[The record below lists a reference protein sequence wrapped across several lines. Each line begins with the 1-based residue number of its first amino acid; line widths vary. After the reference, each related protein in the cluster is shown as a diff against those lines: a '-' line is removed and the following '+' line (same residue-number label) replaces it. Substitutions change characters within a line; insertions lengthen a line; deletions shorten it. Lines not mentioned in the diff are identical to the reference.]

1 MTFSLKQI
9 AELIGATLIGDP
21 DIEIEGIGTLQ
32 EASKYQ
38 ISYAVDEKYLNSLV
52 KTKASAV
59 ILPKKL
65 KEHCH
70 TNALIVDDAYLA
82 FAKITHQFKYYN
94 TPVNNSSSKAII
106 DSSASIENVTIGPG
120 CVIGKNVS
128 IGKNTIIDPN
138 CVIEDEVSIG
148 EDSYIGANVTIQ
160 RECQLGK
167 RCTILP
173 GAVIGSEGFGNARDE
188 QKKWLSIAHL
198 GRVCIGDDVSIGA
211 NTTIDRGTIDDT
223 VIHNGVKI
231 DNLVQIAHN
240 VIIGENT
247 AIAAMTGIAGT
258 TTIGKRCMIG
268 GMVGI
273 VGHLTITDDVIVN
286 ATSTVNRSITKPGIY
301 TGFFPLM
308 THSDWKK
315 AGIWLTKLD
324 KITKFLNIKLK
335 NLK

>member
-1 MTFSLKQI
+1 MTLSLEKI
-9 AELIGATLIGDP
+9 AELIRATLSGDSNTQ
-21 DIEIEGIGTLQ
+21 INGISTLKD
-32 EASKYQ
+32 ANGNQ
-38 ISYAVDEKYLNSLV
+38 ISYAVSEKYINSLSN
-52 KTKASAV
+52 TKAGAV
-59 ILPKKL
+59 ILPIKL
-65 KEHCH
+65 KEYCP
-70 TNALIVDDAYLA
+70 TNSLIVDDAYLA

-94 TPVNNSSSKAII
+94 SPVNNSSSKAII
-106 DSSASIENVTIGPG
+106 DSSASVEDVTIGPG
-120 CVIGKNVS
+120 CVIGKNVI
-128 IGKNTIIDPN
+128 IGKNTIISPN
-138 CVIEDEVSIG
+138 CIIEDEVSIG
-148 EDSYIGANVTIQ
+148 ENSYIGANVTIQ

-173 GAVIGSEGFGNARDE
+173 GAVIGSEGFGNALDE
-188 QKKWLSIAHL
+188 QKNWQSIAHL

-247 AIAAMTGIAGT
+247 AIAAKTGIAGT

-286 ATSTVNRSITKPGIY
+286 ATSTVNRNITKPGIY

-315 AGIWLTKLD
+315 VGMWLTKLD

>member
-1 MTFSLKQI
+1 MRYSLKKI
-9 AELIGATLIGDP
+9 AEIVGATLIGES
-21 DIEIEGIGTLQ
+21 DIEISGISTL
-32 EASKYQ
+32 ADADGNQ
-38 ISYAVDEKYLNSLV
+38 ISYAVSDKYINSLSN
-52 KTKASAV
+52 TKAGAV
-59 ILPKKL
+59 ILPNKL
-65 KEHCH
+65 KEYCP

-82 FAKITHQFKYYN
+82 FAKITHQFKRYN
-94 TPVNNSSSKAII
+94 SPVNDSSFKAMI
-106 DSSASIENVTIGPG
+106 DSSASIEDVTIGPS
-120 CVIGKNVS
+120 CIIGKNVT

-148 EDSYIGANVTIQ
+148 ENSYIGANVTIL
-160 RECQLGK
+160 RESQLGK
-167 RCTILP
+167 RCTIFP

-188 QKKWLSIAHL
+188 QKNWQSIAHL

-223 VIHNGVKI
+223 VIYNGVKI

-308 THSDWKK
+308 THSGWKK
-315 AGIWLTKLD
+315 AGMWLIKLD
-324 KITKFLNIKLK
+324 KITKILNIKLNK
-335 NLK
+335 LK

>member
-1 MTFSLKQI
+1 MTLSLEKI
-9 AELIGATLIGDP
+9 AELIGATIIGDSNA
-21 DIEIEGIGTLQ
+21 EINGISTLMLANENQ
-32 EASKYQ
+32 L
-38 ISYAVDEKYLNSLV
+38 SYAVSEKYINSLS
-52 KTKASAV
+52 KTKAGAV

-65 KEHCH
+65 KEHCP
-70 TNALIVDDAYLA
+70 TNALIVNNAYLA
-82 FAKITHQFKYYN
+82 FAIITHQFKHYN
-94 TPVNNSSSKAII
+94 FPVNNASSMAII
-106 DSSASIENVTIGPG
+106 DSSSLVKDVTIGPG
-120 CVIGKNVS
+120 CVIGKNVR
-128 IGKNTIIDPN
+128 IGKNTIISSN

-148 EDSYIGANVTIQ
+148 ENSYICSNVTIQ

-173 GAVIGSEGFGNARDE
+173 GAVVGSEGFGNARDE
-188 QKKWLSIAHL
+188 QNNWQSIAHL

-223 VIHNGVKI
+223 EIHNGVKI

-247 AIAAMTGIAGT
+247 AIAAKTGIAGT

-308 THSDWKK
+308 IHSDWEK
-315 AGIWLTKLD
+315 AGMWLTKLD

>member
-1 MTFSLKQI
+1 MTLSLEKI
-9 AELIGATLIGDP
+9 AELIGATLIGNSTTK
-21 DIEIEGIGTLQ
+21 INGISTLKN
-32 EASKYQ
+32 ANGNQ
-38 ISYAVDEKYLNSLV
+38 ITYAISEKYINSLS
-52 KTKASAV
+52 KTKAAAV
-59 ILPKKL
+59 ILPIKL
-65 KEHCH
+65 KEYCP

-82 FAKITHQFKYYN
+82 FAQISHQFKHYSS
-94 TPVNNSSSKAII
+94 PVNNSKTKAII
-106 DSSASIENVTIGPG
+106 DITASVEDVTIGPG
-120 CVIGKNVS
+120 CVIGKNVT
-128 IGKNTIIDPN
+128 IGKNTVIDSN
-138 CVIEDEVSIG
+138 CVIEDEVSVG
-148 EDSYIGANVTIQ
+148 ENSYIGANVTIQ
-160 RECQLGK
+160 RECELGK
-167 RCTILP
+167 RCVILP
-173 GAVIGSEGFGNARDE
+173 GAVIGSEGFGNARDKE
-188 QKKWLSIAHL
+188 KNWQSIAHL
-198 GRVCIGDDVSIGA
+198 GKVYIGDDVSIGA

-258 TTIGKRCMIG
+258 TSIGKRCMIG

-286 ATSTVNRSITKPGIY
+286 ATSTVNRNITKPGVY

-308 THSDWKK
+308 THSGWKK
-315 AGIWLTKLD
+315 AGMWLTKLD

>member
-1 MTFSLKQI
+1 MTLSLEKI
-9 AELIGATLIGDP
+9 AEFIEATVIGDSTT
-21 DIEIEGIGTLQ
+21 EISGIGTLKD
-32 EASKYQ
+32 ANKNQ
-38 ISYAVDEKYLNSLV
+38 ITYAISEKYINSLSN
-52 KTKASAV
+52 TKAGAV
-59 ILPKKL
+59 ILPKRL
-65 KEHCH
+65 KDNCP
-70 TNALIVDDAYLA
+70 TVALIVDDVYLA
-82 FAKITHQFKYYN
+82 FAKITHQFKHYSS
-94 TPVNNSSSKAII
+94 PVNISSTGAII
-106 DSSASIENVTIGPG
+106 DITASVEDVIIDPG
-120 CVIGKNVS
+120 CVIGRNVS
-128 IGKNTIIDPN
+128 IGKNTIISSN
-138 CVIEDEVSIG
+138 CVIEDEVKIG
-148 EDSYIGANVTIQ
+148 ENSYIGANVTIQ
-160 RECQLGK
+160 RECQIGK
-167 RCTILP
+167 RCNILP

-188 QKKWLSIAHL
+188 RNKWQSIAHL

-247 AIAAMTGIAGT
+247 AIAAKTGIAGT

-273 VGHLTITDDVIVN
+273 VGHLTIADDVIVN
-286 ATSTVNRSITKPGIY
+286 ATSTVNRNIVKPGIY

-308 THSDWKK
+308 THSGWKK

>member
-1 MTFSLKQI
+1 MTLSLEKI
-9 AELIGATLIGDP
+9 AQLIDATLVGNP
-21 DIEIEGIGTLQ
+21 AIEINGINTLK
-32 EASKYQ
+32 EANKHQ
-38 ISYAVDEKYLNSLV
+38 ISYAVSDNYINSLCS
-52 KTKASAV
+52 TKAGAV

-65 KEHCH
+65 KKHCS
-70 TNALIVDDAYLA
+70 TNTLLVDDAYLA
-82 FAKITHQFKYYN
+82 FATISHHFKQYN
-94 TPVNNSSSKAII
+94 LTVNNSLSKAII
-106 DSSASIENVTIGPG
+106 DPTAIVENVTIGTG

-128 IGKNTIIDPN
+128 IGSNTILETN

-148 EDSYIGANVTIQ
+148 ENSHIFANVTIQ
-160 RECQLGK
+160 RDCKLGK
-167 RCTILP
+167 RCVISP
-173 GAVIGSEGFGNARDE
+173 GAVIGSEGFGNVRDE
-188 QKKWLSIAHL
+188 QKNWQSIAHL
-198 GRVCIGDDVSIGA
+198 GRVRIGDDVAIGA

-223 VIHNGVKI
+223 VIHDGVKI
-231 DNLVQIAHN
+231 DNLVHIAHN

-247 AIAAMTGIAGT
+247 AIAANTGIAGT

-308 THSDWKK
+308 THSGWKK
-315 AGIWLTKLD
+315 AGMWLTKLD
-324 KITKFLNIKLK
+324 KITKILKIKLK

>member
-1 MTFSLKQI
+1 MTNSLEEITQ
-9 AELIGATLIGDP
+9 LIGATLIGDP
-21 DIEIEGIGTLQ
+21 DIEINGINTLQ
-32 EASKYQ
+32 EANKYQ
-38 ISYAVDEKYLNSLV
+38 ISYAVSEKYLNSLIN
-52 KTKASAV
+52 TKAGAV

-65 KEHCH
+65 KKYCP
-70 TNALIVDDAYLA
+70 TNALIVEDAYLA
-82 FAKITHQFKYYN
+82 FAILSHQFKHYN
-94 TPVNNSSSKAII
+94 FPVNNSSSKVII
-106 DSSASIENVTIGPG
+106 DSSASVEDVTIAIG
-120 CVIGKNVS
+120 CVIGRNVI
-128 IGKNTIIDPN
+128 IGKNTIIDSN

-148 EDSYIGANVTIQ
+148 ENSYIGANVTIQ

-167 RCTILP
+167 RCIISP
-173 GAVIGSEGFGNARDE
+173 GVVIGSEGFGNARDK
-188 QKKWLSIAHL
+188 QKKWQSIAQL
-198 GRVCIGDDVSIGA
+198 GSVYIGDDVSIGA
-211 NTTIDRGTIDDT
+211 NTTIDRGTINDT
-223 VIHNGVKI
+223 EIHNGVKI

-273 VGHLTITDDVIVN
+273 VGHLRITDDVTVN
-286 ATSTVNRSITKPGIY
+286 ATSTVNRNILKPGVY

-308 THSDWKK
+308 THPGWKK
-315 AGIWLTKLD
+315 VGMWLTKLD

>member
-1 MTFSLKQI
+1 MTFSLEKI
-9 AELIGATLIGDP
+9 AELIGANLIGDSAT
-21 DIEIEGIGTLQ
+21 EINGISTLRDAN
-32 EASKYQ
+32 ENQ
-38 ISYAVDEKYLNSLV
+38 ISYAVSDKYINSLSN
-52 KTKASAV
+52 TKAGAV

-65 KEHCH
+65 KKHCP
-70 TNALIVDDAYLA
+70 TNALIVHDAYLA
-82 FAKITHQFKYYN
+82 FAIITHQFKSYN
-94 TPVNNSSSKAII
+94 SPVNNSSSKVTIA
-106 DSSASIENVTIGPG
+106 SSASVEDVTIGPG
-120 CVIGKNVS
+120 CVIGKNVT
-128 IGKNTIIDPN
+128 IGKNTIIGPN
-138 CVIEDEVSIG
+138 SVIEDEVSIG
-148 EDSYIGANVTIQ
+148 ENSYIGANVIIQ

-167 RCTILP
+167 RCAILP
-173 GAVIGSEGFGNARDE
+173 GVVIGSEGFGNARDE
-188 QKKWLSIAHL
+188 QKNWQSIAHL
-198 GRVCIGDDVSIGA
+198 GRVRIGDDVSIGA
-211 NTTIDRGTIDDT
+211 NTAIDRGTIDDT

-286 ATSTVNRSITKPGIY
+286 ATSTVNRNITKPGIY

-308 THSDWKK
+308 NHAGWKK
-315 AGIWLTKLD
+315 VGMWLTKLD
-324 KITKFLNIKLK
+324 KITKILNIKLK